1 MLPLSWI
8 KSLASTCT
16 SLGLPLHCD
25 GEDDGDRDDHGG
37 DDHGGDDHGGDAH
50 DDECSGARLLHSSTA
65 LGIGP
70 DQLLEGVHSST
81 LCLRWITMMMI
92 SIVMMLKLR
101 FWGLVSVLNVMLISL
116 QQRPWSAHWLLGGG
130 EVTSIVVSSQYS
142 IIIITFISSYQ
153 YHDHTARR

>member
-25 GEDDGDRDDHGG
+25 GEDDGDG
-37 DDHGGDDHGGDAH
+37 DDHGGDDHDGNDH

-81 LCLRWITMMMI
+81 LCLRWIMMMMMMI
-92 SIVMMLKLR
+92 SIVMM
-101 FWGLVSVLNVMLISL
+101 
-116 QQRPWSAHWLLGGG
+116 
-130 EVTSIVVSSQYS
+130 
-142 IIIITFISSYQ
+142 
-153 YHDHTARR
+153 

>member
-25 GEDDGDRDDHGG
+25 GEDDGDG
-37 DDHGGDDHGGDAH
+37 DDHDGNDH

-65 LGIGP
+65 LGVGP

-81 LCLRWITMMMI
+81 LCLRWIMMMMMMI
-92 SIVMMLKLR
+92 SIVMM
-101 FWGLVSVLNVMLISL
+101 
-116 QQRPWSAHWLLGGG
+116 
-130 EVTSIVVSSQYS
+130 
-142 IIIITFISSYQ
+142 
-153 YHDHTARR
+153 

>member
-25 GEDDGDRDDHGG
+25 GEDDGDG
-37 DDHGGDDHGGDAH
+37 DDHGGDDHDGDDHGGGAHGKNDH

-65 LGIGP
+65 LGVGP

-81 LCLRWITMMMI
+81 LCLRWIMMMMMI
-92 SIVMMLKLR
+92 SIVMM
-101 FWGLVSVLNVMLISL
+101 
-116 QQRPWSAHWLLGGG
+116 
-130 EVTSIVVSSQYS
+130 
-142 IIIITFISSYQ
+142 
-153 YHDHTARR
+153 

>member
-25 GEDDGDRDDHGG
+25 GEDDGDRDDH
-37 DDHGGDDHGGDAH
+37 DGDAH

-81 LCLRWITMMMI
+81 LCLRWIMMMMMI
-92 SIVMMLKLR
+92 SIVMMLK
-101 FWGLVSVLNVMLISL
+101 
-116 QQRPWSAHWLLGGG
+116 
-130 EVTSIVVSSQYS
+130 
-142 IIIITFISSYQ
+142 
-153 YHDHTARR
+153 

>member
-25 GEDDGDRDDHGG
+25 GEDDGDG
-37 DDHGGDDHGGDAH
+37 DDHGGDDHDGNDH

-70 DQLLEGVHSST
+70 DQLLEGIHSST
-81 LCLRWITMMMI
+81 LCLRWIMMMMMI
-92 SIVMMLKLR
+92 SIVMM
-101 FWGLVSVLNVMLISL
+101 
-116 QQRPWSAHWLLGGG
+116 
-130 EVTSIVVSSQYS
+130 
-142 IIIITFISSYQ
+142 
-153 YHDHTARR
+153 